1 MEVDEQQRSPGVATK
16 GMEED
21 MMNDNQVFDIPP
33 GLEDDSP
40 NFGSW
45 LKPRSRSGRG
55 CGRGRG
61 GTHTPSTDRREGN
74 DG

>member
-16 GMEED
+16 DMEEG
-21 MMNDNQVFDIPP
+21 MMNDNQVFDISP

-45 LKPRSRSGRG
+45 LKP
-55 CGRGRG
+55 
-61 GTHTPSTDRREGN
+61 
-74 DG
+74 